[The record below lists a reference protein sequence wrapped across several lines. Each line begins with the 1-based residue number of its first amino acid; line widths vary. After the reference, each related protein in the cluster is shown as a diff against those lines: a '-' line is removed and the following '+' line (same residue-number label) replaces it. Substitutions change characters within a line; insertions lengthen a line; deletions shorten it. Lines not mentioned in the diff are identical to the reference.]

1 MIQLN
6 GLTLAY
12 IGDAYYELKI
22 REYLLEKN
30 LTKVNDLHNAA
41 IKFTSAVNQA
51 NAAMVL
57 IEQFYDEEEM
67 QIFKRGRNQNS
78 SHKPKNVDIQTYNK
92 ATGFES
98 VIGYLFLKK
107 DSGRLEQLILK
118 TIQIL
123 EEFQ

>member
-1 MIQLN
+1 MQYN

-22 REYLLEKN
+22 REYLLSQK
-30 LTKVNDLHNAA
+30 LTKVNNLHNSA
-41 IKFTSAVNQA
+41 IKFTSAVSQA
-51 NAAMVL
+51 KAAIAL
-57 IEQFYDEEEM
+57 LDSFYTEEETAV
-67 QIFKRGRNQNS
+67 FKRGRNQNS
-78 SHKPKNVDIQTYNK
+78 SHKPKNADVQTYNK

-98 VIGYLFLKK
+98 VIGYLYLKNNQ
-107 DSGRLEQLILK
+107 DRLDQLMNM